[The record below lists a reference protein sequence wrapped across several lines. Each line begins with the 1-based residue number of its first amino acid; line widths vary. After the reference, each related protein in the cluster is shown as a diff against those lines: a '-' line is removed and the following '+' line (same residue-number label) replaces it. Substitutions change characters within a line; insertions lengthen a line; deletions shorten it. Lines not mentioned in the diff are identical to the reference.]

1 MHRALEFFPSHRI
14 PLGSLLVSYKISEL
28 SLYTRTVNTIVR
40 MDIEL
45 NRRSKSSEAR
55 ATFEIESVDAVPGGS
70 SAPGQVPKGVKSTAE
85 PNP

>member
-1 MHRALEFFPSHRI
+1 MYLKASLAPST
-14 PLGSLLVSYKISEL
+14 LF
-28 SLYTRTVNTIVR
+28 VR

-55 ATFEIESVDAVPGGS
+55 ATFEIKSVDAVPGGS
-70 SAPGQVPKGVKSTAE
+70 SAPGQVPKGVKSTTE